1 LNPLDRIMKK
11 NGWLVLLISSITLCP
26 AQELQQLYSDAMIAY
41 RNKNYVNFYTH
52 IKQANTLN
60 PYHEGILYQL
70 GIAAALTGKKDE
82 AIHSLRQAILINSD
96 FKLEGIA
103 DFKMIKD
110 SKEFKDL
117 LTFQKEW
124 QTPVINSEIAFTLK
138 DRSLHPEPIAYD
150 AVHHTFYLGSIHQR
164 KIIKVLPNGSVIDFC
179 PPAYQGM
186 SSVMGIKADTLRNL
200 LWVCSSPL
208 PEMINYDSTT
218 RPMVFKFDLA
228 TGHLL
233 HQFIAPKKGVYGD
246 LILDSKGKVYLS
258 DSETNELSTVNEKTN
273 QVEPFYYSSEFISV
287 QGITL
292 SSDEKS
298 LFIADYEKGI
308 FKLDIRAK
316 KLSLITTAK
325 DVSLKGID
333 GIYFYQHSVVAIQ
346 NGVVPARSVQ
356 YYLGKGETTIIDYK
370 IIDRKHPDFGE
381 PTLGVITGN
390 MFYYIANSQWGGYDS
405 RHQQKPASQLKDVV
419 VLKSALR

>member
-1 LNPLDRIMKK
+1 MKK
-11 NGWLVLLISSITLCP
+11 IGWLVLLISTITLCR

-41 RNKNYVNFYTH
+41 RNKNYTGFYTH
-52 IKQANTLN
+52 IKQANILN

-70 GIAAALTGKKDE
+70 GIAAALTGKKEE
-82 AIHSLRQAILINSD
+82 AIHSLRQAILINAD
-96 FKLEGIA
+96 FRLEGIA
-103 DFKMIKD
+103 DFKLIKE
-110 SKEFKDL
+110 SKEFNSL
-117 LTFQKEW
+117 IALQKEG
-124 QTPVINSEIAFTLK
+124 QTPVINSEIAFKLK
-138 DRSLHPEPIAYD
+138 DRSIHPEPIAYD
-150 AVHHTFYLGSIHQR
+150 AAHHVFFLGSIHQR
-164 KIIKVLPNGSVIDFC
+164 KVIKVLPNGSVTDFC
-179 PPAYQGM
+179 SQAYQGM
-186 SSVMGIKADTLRNL
+186 GSVMGLKADTLRNL

-208 PEMINYDSTT
+208 PEMMNYDSTLK
-218 RPMVFKFDLA
+218 PLVFKFDLA

-246 LILDSKGKVYLS
+246 LILSSKGKVYLS
-258 DSETNELSTVNEKTN
+258 DSETNELSIVNEKTN
-273 QVEPFYYSSEFISV
+273 QIEPFFYSSEFISV

-308 FKLDIRAK
+308 FKLDLHTK
-316 KLSLITTAK
+316 KLNLITTAK

-333 GIYFYQHSVVAIQ
+333 GIYFYRHSLVAIQ
-346 NGVVPARSVQ
+346 NGVVPARSVR
-356 YYLGKGETTIIDYK
+356 YELGKGENTIIDFK

-390 MFYYIANSQWGGYDS
+390 MFYYIANSQWAGYDT
-405 RHQQKPASQLKDVV
+405 RHQQKPASQLKEVV